1 MIHKELNR
9 KIQIEHHEPHNV
21 FYTLDSKQPTH
32 HEPHNVFYTLDSK
45 QPYTSCIWVFIIL

>member
-21 FYTLDSKQPTH
+21 FYTLDSKHPTH
-32 HEPHNVFYTLDSK
+32 HAYGCSLSYKEYNIQNV
-45 QPYTSCIWVFIIL
+45 Q